1 MLLSCIMEIVG
12 CTSPSIWKRDTTFYV
27 ELKCVWFSATADKQH
42 FFSIP

>member
-12 CTSPSIWKRDTTFYV
+12 WKRDTTFYV